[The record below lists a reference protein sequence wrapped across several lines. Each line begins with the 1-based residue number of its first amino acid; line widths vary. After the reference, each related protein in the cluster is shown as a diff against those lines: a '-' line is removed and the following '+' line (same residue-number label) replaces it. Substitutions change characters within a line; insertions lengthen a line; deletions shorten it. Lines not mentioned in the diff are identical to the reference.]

1 MNTNLI
7 PLFSDLDAEESS
19 SVKAILDGLDEGQQA
34 QFATIYLNK
43 RRDASLI
50 LVCILAGF
58 LGFAGLHRFITDR
71 IGLGLLYFFTGGFL
85 LIGTIIDLFRYK
97 KIARKYNTK
106 MAFDTATLLGIWKN

>member
-7 PLFSDLDAEESS
+7 PLFSNLDAEESS
-19 SVKAILDGLDEGQQA
+19 SVKGILDGLDEGQQA
-34 QFATIYLNK
+34 QFAAVYLNK

-50 LVCILAGF
+50 LVCILGGF

-97 KIARKYNTK
+97 KIARKYNSK
-106 MAFDTATLLGIWKN
+106 MAMDTASLLSIWKN